1 MENIYISVM
10 PQNTNAYSEVF
21 LDLKKCW
28 VEVDPV
34 SKEHAFIEPTPE
46 QEIEAWSN
54 TYHKAIITDLSKLLF
69 GISDVK
75 PVYIEKLV
83 EKQLDKKQGL
93 YVAMLNGGEALP
105 GAGILAVSS
114 LLYRIGVSF
123 GTNYYIIPSSQ
134 RELIV
139 FSEDILNSSSCKDMI
154 NTIKEVNDMKC
165 VGDLKLSDS
174 LYRYNLQEEKL
185 EIVEI

>member
-1 MENIYISVM
+1 MENIFISVM
-10 PQNTNAYSEVF
+10 PQNTDAYGEVF

-34 SKEHAFIEPTPE
+34 STEHTFIKPTPE
-46 QEIEAWSN
+46 QEIEAWNN
-54 TYHKAIITDLSKLLF
+54 TRRKAIITDLSKLLF
-69 GISDVK
+69 GISDK
-75 PVYIEKLV
+75 IYIEKLS

-93 YVAMLNGGEALP
+93 YVVRLDGGETLP
-105 GAGILAVSS
+105 GAGILVVSS
-114 LLYRIGVSF
+114 LLYQIGVGF

-139 FSEDILNSSSCKDMI
+139 FSEDMLDSSNCKDMI
-154 NTIKEVNDMKC
+154 NTIKEVNDMEC
-165 VGDLKLSDS
+165 VGNLKLSDS
-174 LYRYNLQEEKL
+174 LYRYNLEEEKL

>member
-10 PQNTNAYSEVF
+10 PQNTDAYGEAF

-34 SKEHAFIEPTPE
+34 SKEHTFIEPTPE
-46 QEIEAWSN
+46 QGIEAWNN
-54 TYHKAIITDLSKLLF
+54 TCHKAIIVDLSKLIF
-69 GISDVK
+69 GISDEK
-75 PVYIEKLV
+75 PVYIEKLP
-83 EKQLDKKQGL
+83 EKQLDKKQSL
-93 YVAMLNGGEALP
+93 YVAMLDSKSELP
-105 GAGILAVSS
+105 GASILVVPS
-114 LLYRIGVSF
+114 LLYRIGVGF

-139 FSEDILNSSSCKDMI
+139 FSEDMLDSSNCKDII
-154 NTIKEVNDMKC
+154 NMIKEVNDMKC
-165 VGDLKLSDS
+165 VGNLKLSDS
-174 LYRYNLQEEKL
+174 LYRYNLEEEKL